1 MRVLVTGASGFIGSA
16 LVSRWLAEGHE
27 LIRVCRTGS
36 AIPMSNT
43 ISWNVADT
51 LPEGD
56 FPEEIDA
63 VVHLAQSRAFRNFPA
78 DAPEMFDVNVRM
90 TAALLQWAVKA
101 RAKQFILASSGAVY
115 EPYAGP
121 ICETAALAPHG
132 FLGSTKLA
140 AEVIANSYA
149 DTFKLSVLRLFF
161 PYGPGQRDRLIPD
174 LIRRVKTR
182 QAVQVTA
189 DGEGL
194 QFPPIFIEDVV
205 SVFSEC
211 LERAWT
217 GTFNVATSELISI
230 RQAAASIGEQ
240 LKISPLY
247 ERVDGPSLAIKPDL
261 GRLAERFDVK
271 RFMRFEDGLQ
281 AIIAAAP

>member
-1 MRVLVTGASGFIGSA
+1 MTKTIGWDA
-16 LVSRWLAEGHE
+16 
-27 LIRVCRTGS
+27 
-36 AIPMSNT
+36 
-43 ISWNVADT
+43 ADA
-51 LPEGD
+51 LPERD

-90 TAALLQWAVKA
+90 TAAMLQWAVKA

-115 EPYAGP
+115 EPYTGP
-121 ICETAALAPHG
+121 LCEAAALAPHG

-140 AEVIANSYA
+140 AEVIARPYA
-149 DTFKLSVLRLFF
+149 NTFKLSVLRLFF

-174 LIRRVKTR
+174 LIRRVKSR

-194 QFPPIFIEDVV
+194 QFPPIFIDDVV

-211 LERAWT
+211 FERAWT

-230 RQAAASIGEQ
+230 RQATALVGEQ
-240 LKISPLY
+240 LKIAPLY
-247 ERVDGPSLAIKPDL
+247 ERVDRPALSIKPDIE
-261 GRLAERFDVK
+261 RLAERLDVK
-271 RFMRFEDGLQ
+271 RFMRFENGIRS
-281 AIIAAAP
+281 IIAAAP